1 MNYKLTITKSRNARC
16 FYIQTSY
23 RKSDGRMSTKTVR
36 RLGSEKTIKE
46 LHGVDDAEAWAR
58 GQLAQMREADRKEL
72 REEWKEEL
80 QERRDEWR
88 EELQERREAPAPA
101 AVPAEVPQPA
111 EVLSDEA
118 SVLDQ
123 SSAPLGNE

>member
-1 MNYKLTITKSRNARC
+1 MKPFL
-16 FYIQTSY
+16 
-23 RKSDGRMSTKTVR
+23 
-36 RLGSEKTIKE
+36 EKNPAGANEATPRAAWFPGHMLK
-46 LHGVDDAEAWAR
+46 AER
-58 GQLAQMREADRKEL
+58 QMREADRKEL

-111 EVLSDEA
+111 EVPSDEA